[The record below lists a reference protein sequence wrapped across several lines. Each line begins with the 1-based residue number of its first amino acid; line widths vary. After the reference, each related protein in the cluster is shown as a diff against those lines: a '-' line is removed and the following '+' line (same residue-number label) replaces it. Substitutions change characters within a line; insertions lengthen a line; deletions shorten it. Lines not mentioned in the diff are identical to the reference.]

1 MFNFPKK
8 KTEVSTEVLIKFIWV
23 SSFLAMIFALPP
35 LALFLGIYFLTGE
48 LIIGAVI
55 GFGLHFVILAFS
67 GRISKQNT
75 LPLELGSIYWHFL
88 DILWVYLFLFLLF
101 IR

>member
-8 KTEVSTEVLIKFIWV
+8 KTEISTEVLVRFIWV
-23 SSFLAMIFALPP
+23 SSFLAMIFAIPP

-55 GFGLHFVILAFS
+55 GFGVHFVILAFS
-67 GRISKQNT
+67 GRISKIIT
-75 LPLELGSIYWHFL
+75 KIMS
-88 DILWVYLFLFLLF
+88 
-101 IR
+101 

>member
-67 GRISKQNT
+67 GRISKVIT
-75 LPLELGSIYWHFL
+75 KLVS
-88 DILWVYLFLFLLF
+88 
-101 IR
+101 

>member
-8 KTEVSTEVLIKFIWV
+8 KTEISTEVLVKFIWV

-35 LALFLGIYFLTGE
+35 LAVFLGIYFLTGE

-67 GRISKQNT
+67 GKISKVIT
-75 LPLELGSIYWHFL
+75 KLVS
-88 DILWVYLFLFLLF
+88 
-101 IR
+101 

>member
-1 MFNFPKK
+1 MFNFKKK
-8 KTEVSTEVLIKFIWV
+8 KTEISTELLIKFIWV

-35 LALFLGIYFLTGE
+35 LAVFLGIYFLTGE

-67 GRISKQNT
+67 RKISKVIT
-75 LPLELGSIYWHFL
+75 K
-88 DILWVYLFLFLLF
+88 LLS
-101 IR
+101 

>member
-8 KTEVSTEVLIKFIWV
+8 KTEISTELLIRFIWV

-35 LALFLGIYFLTGE
+35 LGLFLGIYFLTGE
-48 LIIGAVI
+48 LIIGAII

-67 GRISKQNT
+67 GKISKVIT
-75 LPLELGSIYWHFL
+75 KIVS
-88 DILWVYLFLFLLF
+88 
-101 IR
+101 

>member
-8 KTEVSTEVLIKFIWV
+8 KTEVSTEVLIRFIWV

-55 GFGLHFVILAFS
+55 GFGVHFVILAFS
-67 GRISKQNT
+67 GRISKVIT
-75 LPLELGSIYWHFL
+75 KIMS
-88 DILWVYLFLFLLF
+88 
-101 IR
+101 

>member
-1 MFNFPKK
+1 MFNFKK
-8 KTEVSTEVLIKFIWV
+8 RKTEISTELLIKFIWV

-35 LALFLGIYFLTGE
+35 LAVFLGIYFLTGQ

-67 GRISKQNT
+67 GKISKVIT
-75 LPLELGSIYWHFL
+75 KLVS
-88 DILWVYLFLFLLF
+88 
-101 IR
+101 

>member
-1 MFNFPKK
+1 MFNFRKK
-8 KTEVSTEVLIKFIWV
+8 KTEISTEVLVKFIWV
-23 SSFLAMIFALPP
+23 SSFLAMIFAIPP

-67 GRISKQNT
+67 GKISKKLT
-75 LPLELGSIYWHFL
+75 KIMS
-88 DILWVYLFLFLLF
+88 
-101 IR
+101 

>member
-8 KTEVSTEVLIKFIWV
+8 KTEVSAEVLIKFIWV

-35 LALFLGIYFLTGE
+35 LAVFLGIYFLTGE

-67 GRISKQNT
+67 GRISKVIT
-75 LPLELGSIYWHFL
+75 KLMS
-88 DILWVYLFLFLLF
+88 
-101 IR
+101 

>member
-8 KTEVSTEVLIKFIWV
+8 ETEVSTEVLIKFIWV

-67 GRISKQNT
+67 GKISKT
-75 LPLELGSIYWHFL
+75 ITKLVS
-88 DILWVYLFLFLLF
+88 
-101 IR
+101 